1 MIKEFQ
7 VILNNESV
15 SVVKFGDIE
24 VQLPP
29 IGKDAKTVKVECED
43 GRYSIVKD
51 EAVVKMKKKSWTT
64 KHKKQPTTDVDCI
77 ELNITEE

>member
-1 MIKEFQ
+1 MIKECQ

-15 SVVKFGDIE
+15 SVVKFGDTE

-29 IGKDAKTVKVECED
+29 IGKDVKTVKIECED

-51 EAVVKMKKKSWTT
+51 EAVVKMKKKTWTT
-64 KHKKQPTTDVDCI
+64 KHKKPTTDVDCI

>member
-1 MIKEFQ
+1 MIKECQ

-15 SVVKFGDIE
+15 SVVKFGNTE

-29 IGKDAKTVKVECED
+29 IGKDVNSVKVKCED

-51 EAVVKMKKKSWTT
+51 EAVAKMKKKTWTT
-64 KHKKQPTTDVDCI
+64 KHKKQPITDVDCI

>member
-1 MIKEFQ
+1 MIKECQ

-15 SVVKFGDIE
+15 CVVKFDKTE

-29 IGKDAKTVKVECED
+29 IGKDVKSVKIEYED

-51 EAVVKMKKKSWTT
+51 EAVVKMKKKTWAT
-64 KHKKQPTTDVDCI
+64 KHKKQPITDVDCI

>member
-1 MIKEFQ
+1 MIKECQ

-15 SVVKFGDIE
+15 SVVKFGDTE

-29 IGKDAKTVKVECED
+29 IGKDVKTLKVECEN

-51 EAVVKMKKKSWTT
+51 ETVTKFKKKTWTT
-64 KHKKQPTTDVDCI
+64 KHKKQPATDVDCI

>member
-1 MIKEFQ
+1 MIKECQ

-15 SVVKFGDIE
+15 SVVKFGNTE

-43 GRYSIVKD
+43 GRYSIVED
-51 EAVVKMKKKSWTT
+51 EAATKPKKKTLAT
-64 KHKKQPTTDVDCI
+64 KHKKQPATDVDCI

>member
-1 MIKEFQ
+1 MIKECQ

-15 SVVKFGDIE
+15 SVVKFGNTE
-24 VQLPP
+24 VQLPS
-29 IGKDAKTVKVECED
+29 IGKDVNSVKVKCED

-51 EAVVKMKKKSWTT
+51 EIAIKTKKKAWTT
-64 KHKKQPTTDVDCI
+64 KHKKQPDQNVDCI